1 MREREWIRDRGSNTL
16 FIAFWRTKNRL
27 VAVRRVKLADG
38 VGWSDSDSKWATEC
52 QSAFCVRVYDV
63 VRRENE
69 VWVSCRFTT

>member
-1 MREREWIRDRGSNTL
+1 MREREWFSDRGSNTL

-27 VAVRRVKLADG
+27 VAVRKVRLPDG
-38 VGWSDSDSKWATEC
+38 VGWSDSDSKWATEY

-69 VWVSCRFTT
+69 VWVSC